1 MLTATG
7 GQKFVEVLAVA
18 YYYVANNTPHASR
31 KICAPWG
38 VSFLEEIN
46 MAITCET
53 IVNEALTLPPAERVA
68 VIDRLLSSLDE
79 ADQNLD
85 ALWAKE
91 AEARLDAF
99 ERGEIRSI
107 PLDDILAKY
116 RDRG

>member
-1 MLTATG
+1 
-7 GQKFVEVLAVA
+7 
-18 YYYVANNTPHASR
+18 
-31 KICAPWG
+31 
-38 VSFLEEIN
+38 

-53 IVNEALTLPPAERVA
+53 LVNKALTLPPAEHVA

-85 ALWAKE
+85 GLWAKE

-99 ERGEIRSI
+99 ERGEILSI

-116 RDRG
+116 WDRG